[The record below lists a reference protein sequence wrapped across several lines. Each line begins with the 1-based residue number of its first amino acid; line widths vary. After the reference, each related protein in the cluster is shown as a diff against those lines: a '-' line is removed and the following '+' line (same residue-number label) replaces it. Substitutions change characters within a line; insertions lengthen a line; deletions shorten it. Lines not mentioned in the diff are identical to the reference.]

1 MLLHKPT
8 FASLTCIFFLLS
20 HAPLSSIAFLDIFP
34 DIWEKSHSLP
44 SRKQVDLGT
53 GVLADFPIYIQTDSN
68 PSRPY
73 QGPRFLDPS
82 HHEALLRSHIESY
95 PAALSSERHSKISSS
110 KMNMLWRISSNLTGR
125 RW

>member
-73 QGPRFLDPS
+73 VSAFHASIACSR
-82 HHEALLRSHIESY
+82 LLLSEVLLARSKVSG
-95 PAALSSERHSKISSS
+95 SKPP
-110 KMNMLWRISSNLTGR
+110 
-125 RW
+125 